1 MARKRDFEHH
11 FEGSEQLD
19 GLLDLSGSSLDTN
32 EVVGR
37 FAEGVAAGVSASSV
51 IPTLFDDEPQF
62 PDPEIARRLY
72 QNLLGL
78 WDLVASGRKLELG
91 TPARQKREKREKPT
105 PPEPFDPEQGP
116 TSAFVEA
123 AWKYLEELPEGDAR
137 ALERLNHAFEN
148 RQDGMIQWLDEA
160 GLSDEAYATARYLLF
175 ELFAM
180 LELGWPG
187 GVGNAPRAWL
197 EAQEPAE
204 AAPSTLV
211 TYVDEALYEAGQDEE
226 VPLSSE
232 QIAEVRS
239 RVGRGLRALWNARSR
254 S

>member
-1 MARKRDFEHH
+1 M
-11 FEGSEQLD
+11 LD
-19 GLLDLSGSSLDTN
+19 GLLDLTGSALDTN
-32 EVVGR
+32 EVIGR
-37 FAEGVAAGVSASSV
+37 FAAGVAAGETPSSV
-51 IPTLFDDEPQF
+51 IPTLFDGEPRF
-62 PDPEIARRLY
+62 PDPDIARRLY

-78 WDLVASGRKLELG
+78 WDLVASGKKIELG
-91 TPARQKREKREKPT
+91 GPERTKREKKEKREKPT
-105 PPEPFDPEQGP
+105 PPEAFEPEQGP
-116 TSAFVEA
+116 TPAYVEA
-123 AWKYLEELPEGDAR
+123 AWKYLEELPEGDPR
-137 ALERLNHAFEN
+137 TLERLNHAFEN
-148 RQDGMIQWLDEA
+148 RQDSLMQWLDEA

-187 GVGNAPRAWL
+187 GVGSVPRAWL

-204 AAPSTLV
+204 AAPSTLAS
-211 TYVDEALYEAGQDEE
+211 YVDEVLFEAGQDEE
-226 VPLSSE
+226 VPLSSD